1 MASNRSKKNKRSQS
15 PASASCPIPSK
26 RKRPLTPFVADEVES
41 NSSSRSSLSS
51 FSAVSETS
59 INANGQ
65 FVFKDG
71 NFEHSGVNAG
81 KKKIWKNLKQIMGLE
96 RGLPWKQ
103 DDPTYSSIDAPPS
116 FKPAKKYADLSGL
129 PAKYKDPSTGIQ
141 YNNSME
147 FSSIRGLPMDIVSGY
162 LALRKAAPT

>member
-26 RKRPLTPFVADEVES
+26 RKRPLTPFVADEVEL

-65 FVFKDG
+65 FFFKDG
-71 NFEHSGVNAG
+71 NFEIAVLMHHHHSNQQRNMPIFQVYRLST
-81 KKKIWKNLKQIMGLE
+81 KIQAQAFNTTIPWNLVLFGACPWISSVAILHFEK
-96 RGLPWKQ
+96 LPLHNLIAI
-103 DDPTYSSIDAPPS
+103 SSFS
-116 FKPAKKYADLSGL
+116 RCV
-129 PAKYKDPSTGIQ
+129 
-141 YNNSME
+141 NNSTNTKN
-147 FSSIRGLPMDIVSGY
+147 S
-162 LALRKAAPT
+162 